1 MKVSE
6 AITRA
11 DELRVNAISEKQ
23 KAAWL
28 FNLDGEIAEFME
40 VKPPVNAWPNKDVEL
55 LMPAPHDDV
64 YVFYLVAMI
73 DYYNQESTMYVNDMD
88 IYNRAMKDARAWW
101 RRGHRPKSAGDW
113 RVM

>member
-1 MKVSE
+1 MTVKEAMK
-6 AITRA
+6 RA
-11 DELRVNAISEKQ
+11 DALRMNTVSDEQ
-23 KAAWL
+23 KAAWVSD
-28 FNLDGEIAEFME
+28 LDGQLAEMFGIE
-40 VKPPVNAWPNKDVEL
+40 PPVNNWPEEDRVL